1 MIYLPSAPKQGNC
14 RLVGVLL
21 GTINL
26 RSIIRLHVYPSSQEN
41 IFFFNFFSAFHYGFS
56 GGVSVKN
63 MPDSEQCR
71 RHKRCKFNP
80 SVGRRQSTLLF
91 LPEKCHGQRSPW
103 GHKESDVTEHT
114 HIYLSHVAG
123 ILLTTLSGNMIPLC
137 QYGL

>member
-14 RLVGVLL
+14 WLVGVLL
-21 GTINL
+21 GTVNL
-26 RSIIRLHVYPSSQEN
+26 RSVVRLHVYSSSQEDN
-41 IFFFNFFSAFHYGFS
+41 CFNFFLPFKYGFS

-71 RHKRCKFNP
+71 RHKRCKFDP
-80 SVGRRQSTLLF
+80 WVGRWQSALVF

-103 GHKESDVTEHT
+103 GHKESDTTEHT
-114 HIYLSHVAG
+114 HTHLSHVAG
-123 ILLTTLSGNMIPLC
+123 ILLTTLSGNMIPFC